1 MSDNKKYYYMRL
13 KENFFDSEGMVILE
27 GLKNGYIY
35 SNILLKMYLRSLKRD
50 GKLMLSD
57 AIPYDANM
65 LSKVLRHKKSHVEE
79 ALEWFQKLELAEVL
93 DNGAIY
99 KEYSR
104 F

>member
-1 MSDNKKYYYMRL
+1 MSENKKYYYMRL

-57 AIPYDANM
+57 ALPYDANM
-65 LSKVLRHKKSHVEE
+65 LSKVLGHKKSHVEE

-93 DNGAIY
+93 DNEAIY